1 MVFQRPLTETFLG
14 KHAPRHP
21 LPTPPPVPPLPE
33 KKLGRLWRCNFSSP
47 YTFKILRYV
56 ATSGNL
62 PLHRG
67 WPLHAWRFNC
77 SCILANCEFLPWKFC
92 TFNKGKLT
100 VTKLK
105 LLLAPFFN
113 DTTINSSRLHLLQYE
128 RVIQLANFIYIV
140 ITPTYYSK

>member
-1 MVFQRPLTETFLG
+1 MVFQRPLIEKVSG
-14 KHAPRHP
+14 GACSQKPPAQ
-21 LPTPPPVPPLPE
+21 PPPPPR
-33 KKLGRLWRCNFSSP
+33 KKIRPPSTLQLFFPACVHLQNLTLRP
-47 YTFKILRYV
+47 YKR
-56 ATSGNL
+56 NL

-105 LLLAPFFN
+105 LLLAPFFK

-128 RVIQLANFIYIV
+128 RVIQLANFI
-140 ITPTYYSK
+140 